1 MKHNVGRQSA
11 FCTQHSPAPT
21 PDGGLVLGAAC
32 HQRLQSIKITL
43 PGSHRGQCGS
53 GITRSPQGQ
62 GSQGMR
68 RQCWGSR
75 GCMLRCRGQHGE
87 GSPGFSPARLGGGD
101 GGRGSYRRLQA
112 EPSLCVPAP
121 HTNGLQYSAPSH
133 TRNSEH
139 LCIGGVKASSII
151 PCPGRAPRTAALQL
165 GRHQNDLEGL
175 SKQSAAPLQSLWF
188 SWPGTGKE

>member
-1 MKHNVGRQSA
+1 M
-11 FCTQHSPAPT
+11 SPEVTEYKDNPARKPPGTVWLWDYEVPT
-21 PDGGLVLGAAC
+21 GSGVTGDEEAVLGE
-32 HQRLQSIKITL
+32 
-43 PGSHRGQCGS
+43 
-53 GITRSPQGQ
+53 QGLHAEVQ
-62 GSQGMR
+62 
-68 RQCWGSR
+68 
-75 GCMLRCRGQHGE
+75 GQHGE

-165 GRHQNDLEGL
+165 GRHQTDLEGL
-175 SKQSAAPLQSLWF
+175 SKHSAAPLQSLWF